1 MAESQGSGD
10 AALLRPDPAGPGEGD
25 SAQTAGSPPPA
36 PAPRG
41 RPGARMRRDDL
52 VAFRRAL
59 EMATRRT
66 IMTPIVVAA
75 CVVVYVV
82 MIVSGVPW
90 WWAYASQLVPWGA
103 NDGARVIL
111 HHEYWRLPASVFIHG
126 GLIHLAVNMWSLM
139 VIGPLVERIYGHLT
153 FAVLYLAAGIG
164 GAIAS
169 AAFSPA
175 RVSVGASGAIC
186 GILGGL
192 LAFLV
197 AHRRTIPPTVFRQL
211 LRDVL
216 KVLVYM
222 AVLGLVVAN
231 IDQAAHLGGLGV
243 GFLSGLLLIGPWPV
257 EPRLRARRMAL
268 RAVMTTLIAA
278 MLSSSAVALV
288 HRGGAAI
295 PPFRHRED
303 LVEQLAPIDRES
315 TSIRMELARSIDL
328 FQERD
333 DPATQKAAGV
343 LLGRLRARAAANVA
357 RMRKVR
363 IADPELQGVSAS
375 MAESVSALQR
385 RLDALDRYLDTGDPA
400 AMAEARAALGQFQ
413 AAEHECEARHLRYI
427 DRHGLAIPMR
437 DRRPR

>member
-1 MAESQGSGD
+1 MVESH
-10 AALLRPDPAGPGEGD
+10 GPGEAAVIRPDRPGEG
-25 SAQTAGSPPPA
+25 GSA
-36 PAPRG
+36 PAASAPTPNSPESHG
-41 RPGARMRRDDL
+41 RPRALMRRDDL

-66 IMTPIVVAA
+66 IMTPIIIAT
-75 CVVVYVV
+75 CVVLYVV
-82 MIVSGVPW
+82 MIASGVSW
-90 WWAYASQLVPWGA
+90 WWPYASQIVAWGA

-111 HHEYWRLPASVFIHG
+111 HREYWRLPASVFIHG
-126 GLIHLAVNMWSLM
+126 GLIHLVVNMWSLAA
-139 VIGPLVERIYGHLT
+139 IGPLVERIYGHLT
-153 FAVLYLAAGIG
+153 FTVLYLAAGIG

-197 AHRRTIPPTVFRQL
+197 AHRRTIPPTVLRQL
-211 LRDVL
+211 LKDVL

-222 AVLGLVVAN
+222 GVLGLVVAN

-257 EPRLRARRMAL
+257 EPRLRARRTAL
-268 RAVMTTLIAA
+268 RALMTVLIAGL
-278 MLSSSAVALV
+278 LSGSAVALA

-295 PPFRHRED
+295 PPFRLRED
-303 LVEQLAPIDRES
+303 MVEQLAPIDRES
-315 TSIRMELARSIDL
+315 TAIRVELARSIGL
-328 FQERD
+328 FDERE
-333 DPATQKAAGV
+333 DPARQEAGHA

-363 IADPELQGVSAS
+363 VSDPELQAVAAA
-375 MAESVSALQR
+375 MADSVSALQR

-400 AMAEARAALGQFQ
+400 ALAEAREALGQFQ
-413 AAEHECEARHLRYI
+413 AAVRECETRHLRYL
-427 DRHGLAIPMR
+427 DRHGLAVPTR